1 MISCA
6 AGRCL
11 NFVTFSL
18 KTEKEPYDELLEKAE
33 WERNN
38 PLSYENAHITFMN
51 IFKVESNNHQ
61 GQMRKDQLDWAVW
74 ECSFLPSEVGAS
86 HSSNNDDQRHLPGS

>member
-18 KTEKEPYDELLEKAE
+18 KTEKEPMTGYWNRQSEKE
-33 WERNN
+33 ITHCV
-38 PLSYENAHITFMN
+38 YENAHIIFMN
-51 IFKVESNNHQ
+51 IFKIESNDHQ
-61 GQMRKDQLDWAVW
+61 EEMKKDQLDLA
-74 ECSFLPSEVGAS
+74 ESGNAPSF
-86 HSSNNDDQRHLPGS
+86 HLSRGPTLQQQW